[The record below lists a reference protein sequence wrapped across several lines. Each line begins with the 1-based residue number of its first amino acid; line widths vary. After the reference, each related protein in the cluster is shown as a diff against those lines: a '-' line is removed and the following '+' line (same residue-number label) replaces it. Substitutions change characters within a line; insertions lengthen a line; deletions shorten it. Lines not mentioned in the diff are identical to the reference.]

1 MAYRDAH
8 ASAVQKRAR
17 AAIFGSTLC
26 GLECAHIAAVMTL
39 HTLGLNGE
47 EAMIR
52 VAYRAS
58 DRDCRAWET
67 AH

>member
-1 MAYRDAH
+1 MTRMPAQFKTGAGGNLRQYPLW
-8 ASAVQKRAR
+8 
-17 AAIFGSTLC
+17 IG
-26 GLECAHIAAVMTL
+26 CAHIAAVMTL